1 MRTLYSQQ
9 SETKPTSQRSTQNSI
24 DCNAYN
30 ACRQERLAGS
40 SERADWQAEWQPG
53 VMADSPALIPLVGN
67 NSQFQFIS
75 NANACIYT
83 KYMAV
88 GFHLPLSLFGFLSN
102 QIPIYYLFTIIPK
115 DYSNKFLCL
124 C

>member
-53 VMADSPALIPLVGN
+53 VMADSPALIPVVGN
-67 NSQFQFIS
+67 NSRFQYFIQMQMP
-75 NANACIYT
+75 IFIHFMRRLIT
-83 KYMAV
+83 
-88 GFHLPLSLFGFLSN
+88 SLFAFLAIH
-102 QIPIYYLFTIIPK
+102 IPIIYLQ
-115 DYSNKFLCL
+115 
-124 C
+124 